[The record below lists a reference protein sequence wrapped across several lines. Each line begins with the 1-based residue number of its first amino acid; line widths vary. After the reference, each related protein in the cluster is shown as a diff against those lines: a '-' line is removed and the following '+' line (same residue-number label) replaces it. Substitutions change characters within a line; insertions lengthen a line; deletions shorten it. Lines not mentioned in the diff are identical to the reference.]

1 MSHTKET
8 PRQKMI
14 GLMYLVLTCLLA
26 LNVSKEVLE
35 GFVTINESI
44 ETTNTNFSD
53 NNTKLLEAVNEAIK
67 HGRNEF
73 IPYYEKSKKV
83 TVLTQHT
90 FNYIDTLKKE
100 LIKYTEDKKG
110 ADTLKLGFVEKLDD
124 YDKPTYFLIGDDENK
139 PKSGKL
145 SAVELKQQILNL
157 TDTLN
162 AMIDYMKDR
171 KGLKLPENDYNVLKE
186 KIKLFTPKDNF
197 KDKEGLPLSWEMKNF
212 YNLPLAAV
220 ITNLSKI
227 QGDLRNIE
235 GQLINVF
242 ASAPGKLL
250 ANFNEMQARIVPVS
264 QYVQAGSPFTADV
277 FLSATSSD
285 FKEDNLQFIVGDVD
299 TASGKLAP
307 DATVLA
313 FNGGIGK
320 INLPTNAVGN
330 KQIKGWI
337 KFRDGLGIYKYY
349 KYEQDYTVAN
359 AAVAV
364 SPDNMNLFYAGIDNP
379 VTVSAAGVA
388 PHDLVVNIEGCDG
401 KLTNNGNGKFVA
413 KVMGNGK
420 CSVTVFKKTENGLI
434 KQGLPQIFR
443 VKKVPDPLIKVGA
456 KTIIS
461 TADYTQADARNIRT
475 VLVDNTNFQ
484 FNVPFEVVSFQIA
497 LAGPSQPLD
506 ELKCIGYKLSDE
518 AVKAISRIRKS
529 GKIYIEDI
537 VIKGPDGLRKLP
549 TVKINVK

>member
-1 MSHTKET
+1 MSHAKET

-44 ETTNTNFSD
+44 ETTNTNFTD
-53 NNTKLLEAVNEAIK
+53 NNNKMLDAINEAIK

-83 TVLTQHT
+83 TVITQRI
-90 FNYIDTLKKE
+90 FDYIDTLKKE

-124 YDKPTYFLIGDDENK
+124 YDKPTFFLIGDDENK
-139 PKSGKL
+139 PKSGEF
-145 SAVELKQQILNL
+145 SALELKQQLVGL

-186 KIKLFTPKDNF
+186 KIKIFTPKDNF

-227 QGDLRNIE
+227 QGDIRNIE

-250 ANFNEMQARIVPVS
+250 ANFNEMQARIVPIS

-277 FLSATSSD
+277 FLSATSTD
-285 FKEDNLQFIVGDVD
+285 FKEDNLQFILGDVD
-299 TASGKLAP
+299 TATGKLAP

-313 FNGGIGK
+313 FNGGTGK
-320 INLPTNAVGN
+320 INLPTNVAGN

-337 KFRDGLGIYKYY
+337 KFRDGLGNYKYY
-349 KYEQDYTVAN
+349 KYEQGYTVAN

-420 CSVTVFKKTENGLI
+420 CSVTVFKKTEQGLV
-434 KQGLPQIFR
+434 KQGLTQIFR
-443 VKKVPDPLIKVGA
+443 VKKVPDPLINVGA

-484 FNVPFEVVSFQIA
+484 FKVPFEVVSFQIA

-506 ELKCIGYKLSDE
+506 EIKCTGYKLNDD
-518 AVKAISRIRKS
+518 AVRAISRIRKT

-549 TVKINVK
+549 TVRINVK